1 MNTSLGKAVGGMMAI
16 HESELDARLMEDMDP
31 KLFDFLKVGV
41 NSFIKWDLVRFFHE
55 NPNTA
60 DTAADIARYAGRT
73 PEDIEKELAE
83 LVQAGVLNQEAV
95 GAITVYSLSTDP
107 AVRDLIDQFV
117 AACNDRHFRVKVIYH
132 VIHRMETLG

>member
-1 MNTSLGKAVGGMMAI
+1 VNTSLGKTVEVMAI
-16 HESELDARLMEDMDP
+16 HESDLDARLMEDMDP

-83 LVQAGVLNQEAV
+83 LVQAGILNQESV
-95 GAITVYSLSTDP
+95 GVITVYSLSADP
-107 AVRDLIDQFV
+107 TVRDLIDQFV
-117 AACNDRHFRVKVIYH
+117 TSCSDRHFRVKVIYH